1 MLRYSTYRSIYE
13 EQAPEETARE
23 VSLSNSF
30 SNLVKTRIGKLAVV
44 LTIFLMGWTG
54 AFSVF
59 AGGTDKPKS
68 EKLVIVQS
76 GDSLW
81 SIASAHKPKNID
93 TRSFIATISENNNLN
108 GPDIQA
114 GDVLS
119 LPEW

>member
-13 EQAPEETARE
+13 EQALEETARD
-23 VSLSNSF
+23 VSF
-30 SNLVKTRIGKLAVV
+30 SESFTSFVKTRFGKLAVV
-44 LTIFLMGWTG
+44 LTIFLLGWTG

-68 EKLVIVQS
+68 EKLLIVQP

-81 SIASAHKPKNID
+81 RIASTHKPDRMD
-93 TRSFIATISENNNLN
+93 TRSYIALISESNRLESPN
-108 GPDIQA
+108 IQA